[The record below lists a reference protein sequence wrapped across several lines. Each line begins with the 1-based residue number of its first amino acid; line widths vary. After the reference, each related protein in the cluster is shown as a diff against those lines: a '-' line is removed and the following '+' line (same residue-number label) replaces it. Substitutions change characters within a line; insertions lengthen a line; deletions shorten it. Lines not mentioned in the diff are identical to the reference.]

1 MTSVLIIS
9 IPKRKCT
16 KVLLMGVA
24 KVDTYTQIHVHSKG
38 LYGDAVTPSA
48 ASKLSVSNHKSACL
62 YPYIV
67 GICISALI

>member
-1 MTSVLIIS
+1 MHT
-9 IPKRKCT
+9 
-16 KVLLMGVA
+16 G
-24 KVDTYTQIHVHSKG
+24 IHVHSKG